1 MLRLDANHGASLAL
15 LPRKNHIKL
24 LGIHMLYFGVLEKLS
39 KTRDSLKIVG
49 VRK

>member
-1 MLRLDANHGASLAL
+1 MLRLDANHGTSLAL

-24 LGIHMLYFGVLEKLS
+24 LGIHMPYYGVLENLN
-39 KTRDSLKIVG
+39 KTRDLLKIVG